1 MTQKFQDTALSEFGN
16 VVFNN
21 ATDWYL
27 KESEMSDN
35 NYSNNFKFDKR
46 ISFNI
51 ILHTEVNKTRVS
63 IN

>member
-1 MTQKFQDTALSEFGN
+1 
-16 VVFNN
+16 
-21 ATDWYL
+21 
-27 KESEMSDN
+27 MSDN